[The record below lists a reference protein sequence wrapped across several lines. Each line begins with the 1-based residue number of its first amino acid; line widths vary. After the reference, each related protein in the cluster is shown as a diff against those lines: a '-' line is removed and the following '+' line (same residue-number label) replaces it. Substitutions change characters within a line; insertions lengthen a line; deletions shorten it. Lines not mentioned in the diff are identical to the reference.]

1 MEYRTRWLNHAGLMS
16 RHLEIVLFAFDRE
29 VPDGPLRLL
38 DVGIENGGSLEIW
51 QEILP
56 EGSEVLGIDS
66 DPGCADLDLPVLT
79 GDVTNREWVRDAL
92 RGRWFDV
99 IIDSTGTMTSYLW
112 PYLVKGGRLLIEGF
126 EPQMI
131 ADLAMDVM
139 TGEDSWLPAEEIL
152 RVTAYPGIAVV
163 EKSNPRIVPL
173 LEVMAGNFAEVV
185 SEENLRDLGVRQ
197 VVV

>member
-1 MEYRTRWLNHAGLMS
+1 MEYRARWLDHAGLMT
-16 RHLEIVLFAFDRE
+16 RHLEIVLYAFDRE

-38 DVGIENGGSLEIW
+38 DVGVENGGSLEIW
-51 QEILP
+51 GEILP

-66 DPGCADLDLPVLT
+66 DPACADLGLPVIT
-79 GDVTNREWVRDAL
+79 GDVTNREWVRGAL

-99 IIDSTGTMTSYLW
+99 IIDSTGTMTPHLW
-112 PYLVKGGRLLIEGF
+112 PYLVKGGRLLIEDLH
-126 EPQMI
+126 PQMI
-131 ADLAMDVM
+131 ADLALDVM

-163 EKSNPRIVPL
+163 EKSSPRIVPL
-173 LEVMAGNFAEVV
+173 LEVMAGNFADVV
-185 SEENLRDLGVRQ
+185 SEETLRNLGVRQ